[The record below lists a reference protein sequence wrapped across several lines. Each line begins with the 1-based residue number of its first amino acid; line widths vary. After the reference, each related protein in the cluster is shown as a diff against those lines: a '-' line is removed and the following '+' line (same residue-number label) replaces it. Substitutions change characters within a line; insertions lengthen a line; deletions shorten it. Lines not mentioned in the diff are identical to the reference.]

1 MGKIRRVHII
11 QLLLFITTFITVTM
25 SGEFWIRGKMWL
37 AGPYEWADFLE
48 GLNFSIPFLLFLTVH
63 EFGHYFTAIY
73 HKVKTTLPWY
83 IPLPPFFLVGTMGAI
98 IRIKGMIWSKKQY
111 FDVGVSGPIAGFV
124 IAFATLFYGF
134 THLPDQSYLYD
145 IHPEYA
151 EHGVEYGEQMQEND
165 STINLAIGKNI
176 LFSVMES
183 TLVEDPS
190 LMPGKYEII
199 HYPYLFAGFL
209 ALFFTAL
216 NLLPIGQL
224 DGGHVL
230 YGLFGHKW
238 HFLISRIIFTL
249 FLFYAGYGLFSP
261 ADDYDTLIWA
271 LPYLYFLYIMFRS
284 FKEDK
289 QTTLMYATIMFALQ
303 FLIPLVYSGMEGYS
317 GWLLF
322 AFIISRVLG
331 VEHPKARIEQP
342 LDTKRQ
348 LLGWLALLIF
358 VISFSPQPFIM
369 E

>member
-1 MGKIRRVHII
+1 MPKIRRIHII
-11 QLLLFITTFITVTM
+11 QLAFFLTTFATVTL

-37 AGPYEWADFLE
+37 AGPYEWPDFVE
-48 GLNFSIPFLLFLTVH
+48 GLKFSLPFLLFLTVH
-63 EFGHYFTAIY
+63 EFGHFFTAVS
-73 HKVKTTLPWY
+73 HKVKTTLPYY

-98 IRIKGMIWSKKQY
+98 IRIKGKIWSKKQY
-111 FDVGVSGPIAGFV
+111 FDIGVSGPIAGFV
-124 IAFATLFYGF
+124 IAFASLFYGF
-134 THLPDQSYLYD
+134 THLPAEDYIYD

-151 EHGVEYGEQMQEND
+151 GHGKDYGLEVQSD
-165 STINLAIGKNI
+165 STMNLAIGKNI
-176 LFSVMES
+176 LFSVMEEA
-183 TLVEDPS
+183 LVEDPS
-190 LMPGKYEII
+190 RMPNKYEII

-230 YGLFGHKW
+230 YGLFGYKW
-238 HFLISRIIFTL
+238 HFLISRIIFTA
-249 FLFYAGYGLFSP
+249 FLFYAGYGLFTP
-261 ADDYDTLIWA
+261 QDDMNTLIWA
-271 LPYLYFLYIMFRS
+271 VPYLYFLYVMFRS
-284 FKEDK
+284 FKMDR

-303 FLIPLVYSGMEGYS
+303 FLMPLVYKGIEGYS

-331 VEHPKARIEQP
+331 VAHPKAEIEQP
-342 LDTKRQ
+342 LDWKRQ
-348 LLGWLALLIF
+348 LLGWIALIIF